1 MTKRDIILYIVIIIG
16 INIITCGI
24 IWNINITIYS
34 YIALLFAYIVFL
46 LFDMNNNKFS
56 KWLDK

>member
-1 MTKRDIILYIVIIIG
+1 MTKRNIILYIVIIIG

-24 IWNINITIYS
+24 IWNIKITIYS
-34 YIALLFAYIVFL
+34 YIVLVFAYIVFL
-46 LFDMNNNKFS
+46 IFDINNNKFS